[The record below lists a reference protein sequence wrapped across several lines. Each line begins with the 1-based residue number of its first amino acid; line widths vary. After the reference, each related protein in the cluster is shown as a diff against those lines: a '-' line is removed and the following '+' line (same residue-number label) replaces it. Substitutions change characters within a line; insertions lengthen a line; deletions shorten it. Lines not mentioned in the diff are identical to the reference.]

1 MCSNENLVALSST
14 ISRKSG
20 LLAMLKE
27 TKKHTKHTALIKPI
41 GGVYHTNEWA
51 LIGAPCGIINHFATD
66 LASELSEHLKVG
78 YIDSSHQEI
87 TVEHP
92 YSVYYHDKQ
101 AYAQVDT
108 HTGFAAKQNK
118 KHFAGL
124 DVLLINGNHFI
135 GAKQVVF
142 INDKKKDS
150 LHRKLDRLT
159 DIRIIIV
166 ESADQE
172 VHDFIKER
180 ISDQVKIF
188 TLADVQQ
195 VAQTILTD
203 HQYSIAPLLG
213 LVLAGGKS
221 VRMGSDKG
229 TLDYH
234 GKPQR
239 EYEADLLSGLCE
251 EIYLSLNEKQENTTS
266 SAYSSIKD
274 TFTGLGPYGAILS
287 AFRERPN
294 NAWLTIACDL
304 PLLNRTSLE
313 VLVKHR
319 NPSKLATCFHNPDT
333 KFPEPLITIWEPRA
347 YPVLLEFLSQGYSC
361 PRKVLINTDIEE
373 IHVEEVAFMENV
385 NDPQAFDMVK
395 TKLSAP

>member
-1 MCSNENLVALSST
+1 MV
-14 ISRKSG
+14 KG
-20 LLAMLKE
+20 
-27 TKKHTKHTALIKPI
+27 TKKHTKHTALIKPL
-41 GGVYHTNEWA
+41 GGAYHTNEWA
-51 LIGAPCGIINHFATD
+51 LIGAPCGIINQFAAD
-66 LASELSEHLKVG
+66 LASELSARLKVG

-87 TVEHP
+87 TVDHP
-92 YSVYYHDKQ
+92 YEVYYHDKQ

-108 HTGFAAKQNK
+108 HTAFAQKQNK

-124 DVLLINGNHFI
+124 DVLLINGNHFT
-135 GAKQVVF
+135 GDKQIVF

-150 LHRKLDRLT
+150 LHRKLERLT
-159 DIRIIIV
+159 DVRMIIV
-166 ESADQE
+166 GSADQE
-172 VHDFIKER
+172 VYDFIKPY

-195 VAQTILTD
+195 VGQTIMTD
-203 HQYSIAPLLG
+203 QEDSIAPLLG

-221 VRMGSDKG
+221 LRMGSDKG
-229 TLDYH
+229 ALDYH

-239 EYEADLLSGLCE
+239 EYEADLLSGLCDE
-251 EIYLSLNEKQENTTS
+251 VYLSFNEKQEDANS
-266 SAYSSIKD
+266 SQYSSIKD

-304 PLLNRTSLE
+304 PLLNQTSLE
-313 VLVKHR
+313 MLVQQR
-319 NPSKLATCFHNPDT
+319 NPSKLATCYHNPDT
-333 KFPEPLITIWEPRA
+333 QFPEPLITIWEPRA

-385 NDPQAFDMVK
+385 NDRQAFDMVK
-395 TKLSAP
+395 NKLSTS